1 MRENRA
7 PLALHHREPK
17 HFMSTLYLIRHG
29 QASFG
34 SDDYD
39 NLSSRG
45 RHQARLLGEFMLHAG
60 IRMDACW
67 SGPLRRQRQTA
78 DEIMACYQ
86 DAAIDIPRPVFADA
100 FGEYDYESVLRALI
114 PIIASEDPPF
124 IHDVDAMLSGRRA
137 FQKVFGRVMVRWAS
151 GDDRVDTIVSW
162 SSFGSRVIAGIREI
176 VDQSPAGSHVVL
188 FTSGGPIAAI
198 VGHVL
203 NLAPEKAVAL
213 SWQLV
218 NASLTRLQF
227 SSRGIGLDTFN
238 EKGHLEQSGDMHML
252 TYR

>member
-1 MRENRA
+1 
-7 PLALHHREPK
+7 
-17 HFMSTLYLIRHG
+17 MSTLYLIRHG

-39 NLSSRG
+39 HLSPRG
-45 RHQARLLGEFMLHAG
+45 RQQARWLGDFMLRAG
-60 IRMDACW
+60 LRWDAWW

-86 DAAIDIPRPVFADA
+86 DAGMAVPRPVVADA

-114 PIIASEDPPF
+114 PIIVGEEPAF
-124 IHDVDAMLSGRRA
+124 IHDVDAMMSGRRA
-137 FQKVFGRVMVRWAS
+137 FQKVFGKVMVRWAS
-151 GDDRVDTIVSW
+151 GIDRVDTITAW
-162 SSFGSRVIAGIREI
+162 KTFGNRVIGGVHDI
-176 VDQSPAGSHVVL
+176 VDQSAAGSHVAL
-188 FTSGGPIAAI
+188 FTSGGPIAAL

-203 NLAPEKAVAL
+203 NLAPEKAVTL

-238 EKGHLEQSGDMHML
+238 EKGHLERSGDAHML